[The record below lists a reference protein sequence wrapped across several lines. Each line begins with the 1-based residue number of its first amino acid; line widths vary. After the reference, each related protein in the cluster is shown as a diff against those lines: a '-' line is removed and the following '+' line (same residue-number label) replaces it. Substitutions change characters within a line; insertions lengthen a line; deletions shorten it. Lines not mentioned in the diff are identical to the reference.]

1 MAAKIAAIGL
11 APLRCHLIGWRN
23 CAIYVNCGR
32 NCVGLLV
39 AAKSLQW
46 FPAINAFIG
55 IKTLAALVSL
65 RLAQHLQLIVLLLT
79 MADFSSFLFQNDETV
94 CPNLGE
100 GISRPRPQD
109 QVKPYRIL
117 VKIPG
122 SLPMKTTLNAPSPSE
137 ALRYASNRW
146 PTAAWEL
153 LDD

>member
-1 MAAKIAAIGL
+1 
-11 APLRCHLIGWRN
+11 
-23 CAIYVNCGR
+23 
-32 NCVGLLV
+32 LV
-39 AAKSLQW
+39 
-46 FPAINAFIG
+46 F
-55 IKTLAALVSL
+55 L

-79 MADFSSFLFQNDETV
+79 MADFSSFLFQNDEPV

-122 SLPMKTTLNAPSPSE
+122 SLPMKTTLNALSPSE